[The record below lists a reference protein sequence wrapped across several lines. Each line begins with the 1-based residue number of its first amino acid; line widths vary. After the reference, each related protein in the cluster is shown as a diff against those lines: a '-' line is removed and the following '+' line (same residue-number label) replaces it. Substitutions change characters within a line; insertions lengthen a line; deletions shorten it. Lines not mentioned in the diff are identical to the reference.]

1 MSKSILVKTRAWHTV
16 LIKVAKK
23 RSIHSRISW
32 TAVTHAMDDDT
43 GVPKVRWNHSK
54 IEDMYLSALNCKRQ
68 KVYISGIWMAIR
80 QKVLFA
86 KDSPIFVRI
95 PCH

>member
-1 MSKSILVKTRAWHTV
+1 MWQWKAWQWN
-16 LIKVAKK
+16 ADQGGEKK
-23 RSIHSRISW
+23 RSIHSRITW

-68 KVYISGIWMAIR
+68 KVTTHRSGIWMAIR
-80 QKVLFA
+80 QGG
-86 KDSPIFVRI
+86 
-95 PCH
+95 C